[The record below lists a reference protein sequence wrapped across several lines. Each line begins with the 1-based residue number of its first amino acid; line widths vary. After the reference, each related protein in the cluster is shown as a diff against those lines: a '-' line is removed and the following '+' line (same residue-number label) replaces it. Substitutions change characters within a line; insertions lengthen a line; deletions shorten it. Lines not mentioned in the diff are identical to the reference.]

1 MDVIGRPSI
10 ACSSSIIHVFLL
22 LSVYCGTPL
31 IDNLVSCPLILKDV
45 RLYDKVKRRMFF
57 ISFCQCQ
64 NMSGNVFICNS
75 LYQAERVDDMTVEEF
90 ELHLSAR
97 ASPCHSTNPSAS
109 SLSLY
114 PPFRVLLLS
123 GKPTTS
129 ELPSHTCSSCR
140 LFHVNSNQ
148 LFFYFSLQVTRSLT
162 ACSRAAQAEALAPPC
177 VPAATTLW
185 TVEGKVS
192 PPSQPTCLTA
202 WPRCKHGTCLIRS
215 DERCFQGQ
223 FNQSGETQPNH
234 K

>member
-22 LSVYCGTPL
+22 LSVYSGTPL

-45 RLYDKVKRRMFF
+45 RLYDKVKRRMFS

-64 NMSGNVFICNS
+64 NISGNVFICDS

-129 ELPSHTCSSCR
+129 QLPSHTCRSCR
-140 LFHVNSNQ
+140 LFHVDSNQ
-148 LFFYFSLQVTRSLT
+148 LVSFLLLFSSGHQDSNSLQPCSTGGGSCPAMCTCSNNIVDCRGKGLT
-162 ACSRAAQAEALAPPC
+162 AIPANLPDSMAEM
-177 VPAATTLW
+177 
-185 TVEGKVS
+185 
-192 PPSQPTCLTA
+192 
-202 WPRCKHGTCLIRS
+202 
-215 DERCFQGQ
+215 
-223 FNQSGETQPNH
+223 
-234 K
+234 